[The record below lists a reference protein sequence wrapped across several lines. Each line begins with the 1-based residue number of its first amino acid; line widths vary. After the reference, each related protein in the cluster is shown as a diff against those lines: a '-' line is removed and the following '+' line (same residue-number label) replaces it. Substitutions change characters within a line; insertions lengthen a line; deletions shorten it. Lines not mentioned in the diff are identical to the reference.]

1 MTTNNKRVRIFMM
14 PLRFP
19 CGPQSACCGPIGQ
32 SEEEIQSLKS
42 TIEKE
47 TGCQVEVLNVTN
59 GNDMRNHL
67 QIVQFL
73 NSFGP
78 MALPIIAL
86 DGEVVSMGNPTP
98 EQAVSAI
105 REKMNQM

>member
-14 PLRFP
+14 PQQFP
-19 CGPQSACCGPIGQ
+19 CGPQSSCCGPIGQ

-47 TGCQVEVLNVTN
+47 TGCQVEALNVTN
-59 GNDMRNHL
+59 GNEMSNHP
-67 QIVQFL
+67 QIVRFV

-86 DGEVVSMGNPTP
+86 DGEVVSLGNPTP